1 MTAAAESASRTAESA
16 LNTTHRATNSRASN
30 RSCRCDG
37 GLERVAGG
45 KQGSFKDIHVGS
57 LKVGRENDLPAIY
70 RWFPVH
76 LVSKRL
82 ALQSSSW
89 IFVGLLR
96 YRLAMGRIRPQ
107 GRFAIRLF
115 LRSLASWKPG
125 ETAVDEV
132 YADRRQWATTVLD
145 LLGDDCPDDLE
156 MLALES
162 LARAALALC
171 DNPGNAE
178 VVAWFEEAG
187 RGMLDISQLSS

>member
-1 MTAAAESASRTAESA
+1 MTAAAKSASRTAESA
-16 LNTTHRATNSRASN
+16 LDTTHRATNSRASQ
-30 RSCRCDG
+30 RSGRCDA
-37 GLERVAGG
+37 GLERAAGG
-45 KQGSFKDIHVGS
+45 KQCTSKDIHVCS
-57 LKVGRENDLPAIY
+57 LKVGRENDVRQCTVGSPFTSY
-70 RWFPVH
+70 RNGWM
-76 LVSKRL
+76 LR
-82 ALQSSSW
+82 SSSSN
-89 IFVGLLR
+89 FVALLR
-96 YRLAMGRIRPQ
+96 YRLPMGRIRPQ

-125 ETAVDEV
+125 ETALDEV
-132 YADRRQWATTVLD
+132 DAGRRQWATTVLD

-187 RGMLDISQLSS
+187 RGMLEISQLSS